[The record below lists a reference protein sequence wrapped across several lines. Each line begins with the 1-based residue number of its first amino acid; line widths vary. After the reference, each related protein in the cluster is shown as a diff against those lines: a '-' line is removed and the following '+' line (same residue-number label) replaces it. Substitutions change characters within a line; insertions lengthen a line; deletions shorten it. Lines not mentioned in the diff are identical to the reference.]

1 MVHAVDEL
9 ERLGYVTREPDPTD
23 RRAKLVLA
31 TPRALEAERVA
42 REAIADLRDAWA
54 ELVGEEEMDALEA
67 GLRRL
72 RAALWPQDEGRSAGR
87 AQP

>member
-1 MVHAVDEL
+1 M
-9 ERLGYVTREPDPTD
+9 
-23 RRAKLVLA
+23 A

-54 ELVGEEEMDALEA
+54 ELIGEEEMDALEA

-72 RAALWPQDEGRSAGR
+72 RAALWPRESGAGR
-87 AQP
+87 RVARNPDYDARA